1 MNKVIGRIPVLEC
14 LRAGRRT
21 FHALHLLR
29 DAKGLDAIRAAAP
42 GVPVLEHARH
52 ELDALAGGG
61 VHQGVILETGP
72 LPVLDADAWIETPAA
87 DDAVVVVLDGIVDPH
102 NFGAIVRSASACG
115 AAAVIFSEDRSA
127 PLSATTAKSA
137 AGALEYI
144 PMVRARNLVR
154 TIIKM
159 KEAGYW
165 VAALDAQG
173 PDVLWNAD
181 LRGRTALVIG
191 SEGKGLRRLVKQQ
204 CDLQLR
210 IPLQGP
216 ITSLN
221 ASVSAAIALTECL
234 RQRASTRE

>member
-1 MNKVIGRIPVLEC
+1 MDKVVGRIPVLEC

-21 FHALHLLR
+21 IYALHVLR
-29 DAKGLDAIRAAAP
+29 DAKGLDGILRAAEQ
-42 GVPVLEHARH
+42 VPIAEHSRN
-52 ELDALAGGG
+52 ELDALSGGV
-61 VHQGVILETGP
+61 VHQGVVLDTGP
-72 LPVLDADAWIETPAA
+72 LPVIDADVWLEDPVPE
-87 DDAVVVVLDGIVDPH
+87 DAVVVILDGIVDPH

-115 AAAVIFSEDRSA
+115 ALAVIFSEDRSA
-127 PLSATTAKSA
+127 PLSAATAKSA
-137 AGALEYI
+137 AGALEHI
-144 PMVRARNLVR
+144 PIVRAGNLVR
-154 TIIKM
+154 IIQKM
-159 KEAGYW
+159 KQAGYW

-173 PDVLWNAD
+173 PQLLWEAD

-210 IPLQGP
+210 IPLRGP

-234 RQRASTRE
+234 RQRARAD